1 MWIKCFFFCLIFN
14 QVFGSNNH
22 LIVQDSTSNQKFKSE
37 FKSIQLIKNEKK
49 RNKLL
54 DEFVSNHAISG
65 DLFTN
70 YAYNLFNKDNLA
82 SLWLDQCGKNV
93 DNLLKTGDLSLVQQF
108 AYGLYEQQIPFSEIE
123 RLFIQKIQQFPD
135 DPNLIELLVSTYIF
149 NGDWERAWNQRR
161 ALDMRFKN
169 EQGKRLLEFA
179 SYIFQSQQWSL
190 ASKIFDYLIKSY
202 PGSNQKSRW
211 QQMSIAARKQVV
223 LRKENPEIA
232 EVKSLISA
240 YQKLRSDRGDNAI
253 SMSSYWQEAKLY
265 AYQLKQLDSA
275 VLVLNKGILLAQN
288 DLDLQAQ
295 MKLELGDIL
304 TYKGKK
310 YDALIQYAQ
319 VEKQVKDS
327 PLAYEAKIKSA
338 KLYFYTGDFELAK
351 ELADILKQGTQREI
365 ANDAL
370 ELSLL
375 IEDNTGIDSLEV
387 GLKNFANI
395 RFMYDQKR
403 WEEGDSLLALLT
415 NQNKQESLQDDILYL
430 RATRARQKGENA
442 IAKEMYW
449 EIFKKF
455 PEDIYGDDAL
465 FYYLTLVDTADSD
478 PFLLFIKQYPSSLH
492 LSDVRVMLNNAKK

>member
-1 MWIKCFFFCLIFN
+1 MWIKCLFFCLIFN
-14 QVFGSNNH
+14 QVFGLNNH

-49 RNKLL
+49 RDKLL
-54 DEFVSNHAISG
+54 DEFVSNHVISG
-65 DLFTN
+65 DLFTTF
-70 YAYNLFNKDNLA
+70 AYNLFNEDNLA
-82 SLWLDQCGKNV
+82 SIWLDECGKNV
-93 DNLLKTGDLSLVQQF
+93 DNLLKAGDLSLVQQF

-149 NGDWERAWNQRR
+149 NGDWDKAWNQRR

-202 PGSNQKSRW
+202 PGSNQNSRW
-211 QQMSIAARKQVV
+211 QQMSIAAREQVV

-232 EVKSLISA
+232 EVRNLISA
-240 YQKLRSDRGDNAI
+240 YQKLRNERGDNSI
-253 SMSSYWQEAKLY
+253 SMSAYWQEAKLY

-275 VLVLNKGILLAQN
+275 VFVLNKGILLAQN

-327 PLAYEAKIKSA
+327 PLAYEAKIKTA

-395 RFMYDQKR
+395 RFVYDQKR

-415 NQNKQESLQDDILYL
+415 TENKQESLQDDILYL
-430 RATRARQKGENA
+430 RATRARQKGENVL
-442 IAKEMYW
+442 AKEMFW

-465 FYYLTLVDTADSD
+465 FYFLTLSDTANSE
-478 PFLLFIKQYPSSLH
+478 PFLLFIKQYPNSLH
-492 LSDVRVMLNNAKK
+492 LSDVRGMLNNAKK

>member
-1 MWIKCFFFCLIFN
+1 MWIKCFFFCLILN
-14 QVFGSNNH
+14 HVFGSNNH

-54 DEFVSNHAISG
+54 DEFVNNHVISG

-70 YAYNLFNKDNLA
+70 YAYNLFNEDNLA

-108 AYGLYEQQIPFSEIE
+108 AYGLYEQKIPFSEIE

-135 DPNLIELLVSTYIF
+135 DANLIELLVSTYIF
-149 NGDWERAWNQRR
+149 NGDWEKAWNQRR

-179 SYIFQSQQWSL
+179 TYIFQSQQWSL

-211 QQMSIAARKQVV
+211 QQMSIAAREQVV

-232 EVKSLISA
+232 EVRNLISA

-327 PLAYEAKIKSA
+327 PLAYEAKIKTV

-387 GLKNFANI
+387 GLKKFANI

-403 WEEGDSLLALLT
+403 WEEGDSLLVLLT

-465 FYYLTLVDTADSD
+465 FYYLTLAVPADSE
-478 PFLLFIKQYPSSLH
+478 PFLLFIKQYPSSFH
-492 LSDVRVMLNNAKK
+492 LSDVRALLNDAKK

>member
-1 MWIKCFFFCLIFN
+1 MWIKCFFFCLILN

-37 FKSIQLIKNEKK
+37 FRSIQLIKNEKK

-54 DEFVSNHAISG
+54 DEFVSNHVISD

-70 YAYNLFNKDNLA
+70 YAYNLFNEDNLA

-135 DPNLIELLVSTYIF
+135 DANLIELLVSTYIF
-149 NGDWERAWNQRR
+149 NGDWEKAWNQRR

-211 QQMSIAARKQVV
+211 QQMSIAAREKVV

-232 EVKSLISA
+232 EVRNLISA

-275 VLVLNKGILLAQN
+275 VLVLNKGIFLAQN

-310 YDALIQYAQ
+310 YDALIEYAQ

-327 PLAYEAKIKSA
+327 PLAYEAKIKTV

-387 GLKNFANI
+387 GLKKFANI

-403 WEEGDSLLALLT
+403 WEEGDSLLVLLT

-465 FYYLTLVDTADSD
+465 FYYLTLADPADSE
-478 PFLLFIKQYPSSLH
+478 PFLLFIKQYPSSFH
-492 LSDVRVMLNNAKK
+492 LSDVRALLNDAKK

>member
-1 MWIKCFFFCLIFN
+1 
-14 QVFGSNNH
+14 
-22 LIVQDSTSNQKFKSE
+22 
-37 FKSIQLIKNEKK
+37 
-49 RNKLL
+49 
-54 DEFVSNHAISG
+54 
-65 DLFTN
+65 
-70 YAYNLFNKDNLA
+70 
-82 SLWLDQCGKNV
+82 
-93 DNLLKTGDLSLVQQF
+93 LKTGDLSLVQQF

-211 QQMSIAARKQVV
+211 QQMSIAAREQVV

-478 PFLLFIKQYPSSLH
+478 PFFLFIKQYPSSLH

>member
-1 MWIKCFFFCLIFN
+1 
-14 QVFGSNNH
+14 
-22 LIVQDSTSNQKFKSE
+22 
-37 FKSIQLIKNEKK
+37 
-49 RNKLL
+49 
-54 DEFVSNHAISG
+54 
-65 DLFTN
+65 
-70 YAYNLFNKDNLA
+70 
-82 SLWLDQCGKNV
+82 
-93 DNLLKTGDLSLVQQF
+93 
-108 AYGLYEQQIPFSEIE
+108 
-123 RLFIQKIQQFPD
+123 
-135 DPNLIELLVSTYIF
+135 VSTYIF
-149 NGDWERAWNQRR
+149 NGDWEKAWNQRR

-179 SYIFQSQQWSL
+179 TYIFQSHQWSL

-211 QQMSIAARKQVV
+211 QQMSIAAREQVV

-232 EVKSLISA
+232 EVRNLISA

-327 PLAYEAKIKSA
+327 PLAYEAKIKTA

-375 IEDNTGIDSLEV
+375 IEDNTGVDSLEV

-395 RFMYDQKR
+395 RFVYDQKK
-403 WEEGDSLLALLT
+403 WAEGDSLLVLLT

-430 RATRARQKGENA
+430 SATRARQKGENA
-442 IAKEMYW
+442 IAKETYW

-465 FYYLTLVDTADSD
+465 FYYLTLAVPADRE

-492 LSDVRVMLNNAKK
+492 LSDVRALLNDAKK

>member
-1 MWIKCFFFCLIFN
+1 MWIKCLFFCLIFN
-14 QVFGSNNH
+14 QVFGLNNH

-49 RNKLL
+49 RDKLL
-54 DEFVSNHAISG
+54 DEFVSNHVISG
-65 DLFTN
+65 DLFTTF
-70 YAYNLFNKDNLA
+70 AYNLFNEDNLA
-82 SLWLDQCGKNV
+82 SIWLDECGKNV
-93 DNLLKTGDLSLVQQF
+93 DNLLKAGDLSLVQQF

-149 NGDWERAWNQRR
+149 NGDWDKAWNQRR

-202 PGSNQKSRW
+202 PGSNQNSRW
-211 QQMSIAARKQVV
+211 QQMSIAAREQVV

-232 EVKSLISA
+232 EVRNLISA
-240 YQKLRSDRGDNAI
+240 YQKLRNERGDNSI
-253 SMSSYWQEAKLY
+253 SMSAYWQEAKLY

-275 VLVLNKGILLAQN
+275 VFVLNKGILLAQN

-327 PLAYEAKIKSA
+327 PLAYEAKIKTA

-395 RFMYDQKR
+395 RFVYDQKR
-403 WEEGDSLLALLT
+403 WEEGDSFLALLT
-415 NQNKQESLQDDILYL
+415 TENKQESLQDDILYL
-430 RATRARQKGENA
+430 RATRARQKGENVL
-442 IAKEMYW
+442 AKEMYW

-465 FYYLTLVDTADSD
+465 FYFLTLSDTANSE
-478 PFLLFIKQYPSSLH
+478 PFLLFIKQYPNSLH
-492 LSDVRVMLNNAKK
+492 LSDVRGMLNNAKK

>member
-1 MWIKCFFFCLIFN
+1 MWIKCFFFCLILN

-54 DEFVSNHAISG
+54 DEFVNNHVISG

-70 YAYNLFNKDNLA
+70 YAYNLFNEDNLA
-82 SLWLDQCGKNV
+82 SLWLDQCGNNV

-108 AYGLYEQQIPFSEIE
+108 AYGLYEQKIPFLEIE

-135 DPNLIELLVSTYIF
+135 DANLIELLVSTYIF
-149 NGDWERAWNQRR
+149 NGDWEKAWNQRR

-179 SYIFQSQQWSL
+179 TYIFQSQQWSL

-211 QQMSIAARKQVV
+211 QQMSIAAREQVV

-232 EVKSLISA
+232 EVRNLISA

-327 PLAYEAKIKSA
+327 PLAYEAKIKTV

-375 IEDNTGIDSLEV
+375 IEDNTGVDSLEV

-403 WEEGDSLLALLT
+403 WEEGDSLLVLLT

-449 EIFKKF
+449 EIYKKF

-465 FYYLTLVDTADSD
+465 FYYLTLAVPADSE
-478 PFLLFIKQYPSSLH
+478 PFLLFIKQYPSSFH
-492 LSDVRVMLNNAKK
+492 LSDVRAMLNNAKK

>member
-1 MWIKCFFFCLIFN
+1 MWIKCLFFCLIFN
-14 QVFGSNNH
+14 QVFGLNNH

-49 RNKLL
+49 RDKLL
-54 DEFVSNHAISG
+54 DEFVSNHVISG
-65 DLFTN
+65 DLFTTF
-70 YAYNLFNKDNLA
+70 AYNLFNEDNLA
-82 SLWLDQCGKNV
+82 SIWLDECGKNV
-93 DNLLKTGDLSLVQQF
+93 DNLLKAGDLSLVQQF

-149 NGDWERAWNQRR
+149 NGDWDKAWNQRR

-202 PGSNQKSRW
+202 PGSNQNSRW
-211 QQMSIAARKQVV
+211 QQMSIAAREQVV

-232 EVKSLISA
+232 EVRNLISA
-240 YQKLRSDRGDNAI
+240 YQKLRNERGDNSI
-253 SMSSYWQEAKLY
+253 SMSAYWQEAKLY

-275 VLVLNKGILLAQN
+275 VFVLNKGILLAQN

-327 PLAYEAKIKSA
+327 PLAYEAKIKTA

-395 RFMYDQKR
+395 RFVYDQKR

-415 NQNKQESLQDDILYL
+415 TENKQESLQDDILYL
-430 RATRARQKGENA
+430 RATRARQKGENVL
-442 IAKEMYW
+442 AKEMYW

-465 FYYLTLVDTADSD
+465 FYFLTLSDTANSE
-478 PFLLFIKQYPSSLH
+478 PFLLFIKQYPNSLH

>member
-1 MWIKCFFFCLIFN
+1 MWIKCFIFCLIFN
-14 QVFGSNNH
+14 QVLGFDH
-22 LIVQDSTSNQKFKSE
+22 PFIRQDSISNQKFKSE

-49 RNKLL
+49 RLKLMG
-54 DEFVSNHAISG
+54 EFINNQVNTG
-65 DLFTN
+65 DLFSN
-70 YAYNLFNKDNLA
+70 YSYQLFNEDNLA
-82 SLWLDQCGKNV
+82 SIWLDECGKNV
-93 DNLLKTGDLSLVQQF
+93 DNLLKAGDLSLVQQF

-149 NGDWERAWNQRR
+149 NGDWDKAWNQRR

-202 PGSNQKSRW
+202 PGSNQNSRW
-211 QQMSIAARKQVV
+211 QQMSIAAREQVV

-232 EVKSLISA
+232 EVRNLISA
-240 YQKLRSDRGDNAI
+240 YQKLRNERGDNSI
-253 SMSSYWQEAKLY
+253 SMSAYWQEAKLY

-275 VLVLNKGILLAQN
+275 VFVLNKGILLAQN

-327 PLAYEAKIKSA
+327 PLAYEAKIKTA

-395 RFMYDQKR
+395 RFVYDQKR
-403 WEEGDSLLALLT
+403 WEEGDSLLVLLT
-415 NQNKQESLQDDILYL
+415 TENKQESLQDDILYL
-430 RATRARQKGENA
+430 RATRARQKGENVL
-442 IAKEMYW
+442 AKEMFW

-465 FYYLTLVDTADSD
+465 FYFLTLSDTANSE
-478 PFLLFIKQYPSSLH
+478 PFLLFIKQYPNSLH

>member
-1 MWIKCFFFCLIFN
+1 MWIKCLFFCLIFN
-14 QVFGSNNH
+14 QVFGLNNH

-49 RNKLL
+49 RDKLL
-54 DEFVSNHAISG
+54 DEFVSNHVISG
-65 DLFTN
+65 DLFTTF
-70 YAYNLFNKDNLA
+70 AYNLFNEDNLA
-82 SLWLDQCGKNV
+82 SIWLDECGKNV
-93 DNLLKTGDLSLVQQF
+93 DNLLKAGDLSLVQQF

-149 NGDWERAWNQRR
+149 NGDWDKAWNQRR

-202 PGSNQKSRW
+202 PGSNQNSRW
-211 QQMSIAARKQVV
+211 QQMSIAAREQVV

-232 EVKSLISA
+232 EVRNLISA
-240 YQKLRSDRGDNAI
+240 YQKLRNERGDNSI

-275 VLVLNKGILLAQN
+275 VFVLNKGILLAQN

-327 PLAYEAKIKSA
+327 PLAYEAKIKTA

-395 RFMYDQKR
+395 RFVYDQKR
-403 WEEGDSLLALLT
+403 WEEGDSFLALLT
-415 NQNKQESLQDDILYL
+415 TENKQESLQDDILYL
-430 RATRARQKGENA
+430 RATRARQKGENVL
-442 IAKEMYW
+442 AKEMFW

-465 FYYLTLVDTADSD
+465 FYFLTLSDTANSE
-478 PFLLFIKQYPSSLH
+478 PFLLFIKQYPNSLH

>member
-1 MWIKCFFFCLIFN
+1 MWIKCFIFCLIFN
-14 QVFGSNNH
+14 QVLGFDH
-22 LIVQDSTSNQKFKSE
+22 PFIRQDSISNQKFKSE

-49 RNKLL
+49 RLKLMG
-54 DEFVSNHAISG
+54 EFINNQVNTG
-65 DLFTN
+65 DLFSN
-70 YAYNLFNKDNLA
+70 YSYQLFNEDNLA
-82 SLWLDQCGKNV
+82 SIWLDECGKNV
-93 DNLLKTGDLSLVQQF
+93 DNLLKAGDLSLVQQF

-149 NGDWERAWNQRR
+149 NGDWDKAWNQRR

-202 PGSNQKSRW
+202 PGSNQNSRW
-211 QQMSIAARKQVV
+211 QQMSIAAREQVV

-232 EVKSLISA
+232 EVRNLISA
-240 YQKLRSDRGDNAI
+240 YQKLRNERGDNSI

-275 VLVLNKGILLAQN
+275 VFVLNKGILLAQN

-327 PLAYEAKIKSA
+327 PLAYEAKIKTA

-395 RFMYDQKR
+395 RFVYDQKR
-403 WEEGDSLLALLT
+403 WEEGDSLLVLLT
-415 NQNKQESLQDDILYL
+415 TENKQESLQDDILYL
-430 RATRARQKGENA
+430 RATRARQKGENVL
-442 IAKEMYW
+442 AKEMFW

-465 FYYLTLVDTADSD
+465 FYFLTLSDTANSE
-478 PFLLFIKQYPSSLH
+478 PFLLFIKQYPNSLH

>member
-1 MWIKCFFFCLIFN
+1 MWIKCFFFCLILN

-54 DEFVSNHAISG
+54 DEFVNNHVISG

-70 YAYNLFNKDNLA
+70 YAYNLFNEDNLA

-135 DPNLIELLVSTYIF
+135 DANLIELLVSTYIL
-149 NGDWERAWNQRR
+149 NGDWEKAWNQRR

-211 QQMSIAARKQVV
+211 QQMSIAAREQVV

-232 EVKSLISA
+232 EVRNLISA

-295 MKLELGDIL
+295 MKDI
-304 TYKGKK
+304 
-310 YDALIQYAQ
+310 
-319 VEKQVKDS
+319 
-327 PLAYEAKIKSA
+327 
-338 KLYFYTGDFELAK
+338 
-351 ELADILKQGTQREI
+351 
-365 ANDAL
+365 
-370 ELSLL
+370 
-375 IEDNTGIDSLEV
+375 
-387 GLKNFANI
+387 
-395 RFMYDQKR
+395 
-403 WEEGDSLLALLT
+403 
-415 NQNKQESLQDDILYL
+415 
-430 RATRARQKGENA
+430 
-442 IAKEMYW
+442 
-449 EIFKKF
+449 
-455 PEDIYGDDAL
+455 
-465 FYYLTLVDTADSD
+465 
-478 PFLLFIKQYPSSLH
+478 
-492 LSDVRVMLNNAKK
+492 

>member
-1 MWIKCFFFCLIFN
+1 MWIKCLFFCLIFN
-14 QVFGSNNH
+14 QVFGLNNH

-49 RNKLL
+49 RDKLL
-54 DEFVSNHAISG
+54 DEFVSNHVISG
-65 DLFTN
+65 DLFTTF
-70 YAYNLFNKDNLA
+70 AYNLFNEDNLA
-82 SLWLDQCGKNV
+82 SIWLDECGKNV
-93 DNLLKTGDLSLVQQF
+93 DNLLKAGDLSLVQQF

-149 NGDWERAWNQRR
+149 NGDWDKAWNQRR

-202 PGSNQKSRW
+202 PGSNQNSRW
-211 QQMSIAARKQVV
+211 QQMSIAAREQVV

-232 EVKSLISA
+232 EVRNLISA
-240 YQKLRSDRGDNAI
+240 YQKLRNERGDNSI
-253 SMSSYWQEAKLY
+253 SMSAYWQEAKLY

-275 VLVLNKGILLAQN
+275 VFVLNKGILLAQN

-327 PLAYEAKIKSA
+327 PLAYEAKIKTA

-395 RFMYDQKR
+395 RFVYDQKR

-415 NQNKQESLQDDILYL
+415 TENKQESLQDDILYL
-430 RATRARQKGENA
+430 RATRARQKGENVL
-442 IAKEMYW
+442 AKEMYW

-465 FYYLTLVDTADSD
+465 FYFLTLSDTANSE
-478 PFLLFIKQYPSSLH
+478 PFLLFIKQYPNSLH
-492 LSDVRVMLNNAKK
+492 LSDVRGMLNNAKK

>member
-1 MWIKCFFFCLIFN
+1 MWIKCFFFCLILN
-14 QVFGSNNH
+14 QVFGLDNH

-37 FKSIQLIKNEKK
+37 FKSIQLIKNQKK
-49 RNKLL
+49 RFKLMS
-54 DEFVSNHAISG
+54 EFMNDHVING

-70 YAYNLFNKDNLA
+70 NAYNLFIEDNLA
-82 SLWLDQCGKNV
+82 SIWLDECGKNV
-93 DNLLKTGDLSLVQQF
+93 DNLLKKGDLSLAQQF
-108 AYGLYEQQIPFSEIE
+108 VYKLYEEQIPFAEIE
-123 RLFIQKIQQFPD
+123 RLFIQKIQQFPND
-135 DPNLIELLVSTYIF
+135 LNFIELLVSGYIF
-149 NGDWERAWNQRR
+149 DGNWDKAWNQRR

-179 SYIFQSQQWSL
+179 TYIFQSQQWSL
-190 ASKIFDYLIKSY
+190 ASNILDYLIKTY
-202 PGSNQKSRW
+202 PSSNQKSRW
-211 QQMSIAARKQVV
+211 QQMSIAAREQVV
-223 LRKENPEIA
+223 LGKEKPEVGEIIN
-232 EVKSLISA
+232 LINA
-240 YQKLRSDRGDNAI
+240 YQKLRSEQGDNAI

-275 VLVLNKGILLAQN
+275 VLVLNKGILLTQN
-288 DLDLQAQ
+288 DVDLQAQ

-327 PLAYEAKIKSA
+327 PLAYEAKIKTA

-387 GLKNFANI
+387 GLKKYANI

-403 WEEGDSLLALLT
+403 WAEGDSLLVLVMG
-415 NQNKQESLQDDILYL
+415 QNKQESLQDDILYL
-430 RATRARQKGENA
+430 GATRARQKGENA
-442 IAKEMYW
+442 LAKEMYW

-465 FYYLTLVDTADSD
+465 FYFLTLSDTANSE
-478 PFLLFIKQYPSSLH
+478 PFFLFIKQYPSSLH
-492 LSDVRVMLNNAKK
+492 LSDVRAILNNAKK

>member
-1 MWIKCFFFCLIFN
+1 MWIKCLFFCLIFN
-14 QVFGSNNH
+14 QVFGLNNH

-49 RNKLL
+49 RDKLL
-54 DEFVSNHAISG
+54 DEFVSNHVISG
-65 DLFTN
+65 DLFTTF
-70 YAYNLFNKDNLA
+70 AYNLFNEDNLA
-82 SLWLDQCGKNV
+82 SIWLDECGKNV
-93 DNLLKTGDLSLVQQF
+93 DNLLKAGDLSLVQQF

-149 NGDWERAWNQRR
+149 NGDWDKAWNQRR

-202 PGSNQKSRW
+202 PGSNQNSRW
-211 QQMSIAARKQVV
+211 QQMSIAAREQVV

-232 EVKSLISA
+232 EVRNLISA
-240 YQKLRSDRGDNAI
+240 YQKLRNERGDNSI
-253 SMSSYWQEAKLY
+253 SMSAYWQEAKLY

-275 VLVLNKGILLAQN
+275 VFVLNKGILLAQN

-327 PLAYEAKIKSA
+327 PLAYEAKIKTA

-395 RFMYDQKR
+395 RFVYDQKR

-415 NQNKQESLQDDILYL
+415 TENKQESLQDDILYL
-430 RATRARQKGENA
+430 RATRARQKGENVL
-442 IAKEMYW
+442 AKEMFW

-465 FYYLTLVDTADSD
+465 FYFLTLSDTANSE
-478 PFLLFIKQYPSSLH
+478 PFLLFIKQYPNSLH

>member
-1 MWIKCFFFCLIFN
+1 M
-14 QVFGSNNH
+14 
-22 LIVQDSTSNQKFKSE
+22 
-37 FKSIQLIKNEKK
+37 
-49 RNKLL
+49 
-54 DEFVSNHAISG
+54 
-65 DLFTN
+65 
-70 YAYNLFNKDNLA
+70 
-82 SLWLDQCGKNV
+82 
-93 DNLLKTGDLSLVQQF
+93 
-108 AYGLYEQQIPFSEIE
+108 
-123 RLFIQKIQQFPD
+123 
-135 DPNLIELLVSTYIF
+135 F
-149 NGDWERAWNQRR
+149 NGDWEKAWYQRR

-169 EQGKRLLEFA
+169 EQGKRVLEFA

-190 ASKIFDYLIKSY
+190 ASQIFDYLIKSY
-202 PGSNQKSRW
+202 PNSNQRPRW
-211 QQMSIAARKQVV
+211 QQMSIAAREQVV
-223 LRKENPEIA
+223 LRNEKPQIS
-232 EVKSLISA
+232 EVRSLISA
-240 YQKLRSDRGDNAI
+240 YQKLRNERGDNAI

-275 VLVLNKGILLAQN
+275 VLVLNKGILLTQSDDN
-288 DLDLQAQ
+288 LQTQ

-327 PLAYEAKIKSA
+327 PLAYEAKIKTA

-387 GLKNFANI
+387 GLKKFANI
-395 RFMYDQKR
+395 RFLYDQKR
-403 WEEGDSLLALLT
+403 WEEGDSLLVLLT
-415 NQNKQESLQDDILYL
+415 TENKQESLQDDILYL
-430 RATRARQKGENA
+430 RATRARQKGDNA
-442 IAKEMYW
+442 LAKEIYW

-465 FYYLTLVDTADSD
+465 FYYLTLADSTNSE

-492 LSDVRVMLNNAKK
+492 VSDVRTMLNNAKK

>member
-1 MWIKCFFFCLIFN
+1 MWIKCFFFCLILN

-37 FKSIQLIKNEKK
+37 FRSIQLIKNEKK

-54 DEFVSNHAISG
+54 DEFVNNHVISG

-70 YAYNLFNKDNLA
+70 YAYNLFNEDNLA

-135 DPNLIELLVSTYIF
+135 DANLIELLVSTYIF
-149 NGDWERAWNQRR
+149 NGDWEKAWNQRR

-179 SYIFQSQQWSL
+179 TYIFQSQQWSL

-211 QQMSIAARKQVV
+211 QQMSIAAREQVV

-232 EVKSLISA
+232 EVRNLISA

-310 YDALIQYAQ
+310 YDALIEYAQ

-327 PLAYEAKIKSA
+327 PLAYEAKIKTV

-387 GLKNFANI
+387 GLKKFANI

-403 WEEGDSLLALLT
+403 WEEGDSLLVLLT

-465 FYYLTLVDTADSD
+465 FYYLTLAVPADSE
-478 PFLLFIKQYPSSLH
+478 PFLLFIKQYPSSFH
-492 LSDVRVMLNNAKK
+492 LSDVRALLNDAKK

>member
-1 MWIKCFFFCLIFN
+1 MWIKCFFFLLIFN
-14 QVFGSNNH
+14 QVLLFDNFFIIH
-22 LIVQDSTSNQKFKSE
+22 DSASNQKFQSE
-37 FKSIQLIKNEKK
+37 FKAIQFIKNEKK
-49 RNKLL
+49 RLKLMGEFINTHVNTGVLFSNYSFKIFNEDNLTSIWL
-54 DEFVSNHAISG
+54 DE
-65 DLFTN
+65 
-70 YAYNLFNKDNLA
+70 
-82 SLWLDQCGKNV
+82 CGKNV
-93 DNLLKTGDLSLVQQF
+93 DNLLKTGDISLAQQF
-108 AYGLYEQQIPFSEIE
+108 VYRLYEEQIPFLEVE

-135 DPNLIELLVSTYIF
+135 DPNLVELLVSTYIF
-149 NGDWERAWNQRR
+149 NGDWEKAWYQRR

-169 EQGKRLLEFA
+169 EQGKRVLEFA
-179 SYIFQSQQWSL
+179 SFIFQSQQWSL

-202 PGSNQKSRW
+202 PNSNQRPRW
-211 QQMSIAARKQVV
+211 QQMSIAAREQIV
-223 LRKENPEIA
+223 LRKEKPEIA
-232 EVKSLISA
+232 EVRNLINA
-240 YQKLRSDRGDNAI
+240 YQKLRNERGDNAI
-253 SMSSYWQEAKLY
+253 SLSSYWQEAKLY

-275 VLVLNKGILLAQN
+275 VLVLNKGILLTQSDDN
-288 DLDLQAQ
+288 LQAQ

-327 PLAYEAKIKSA
+327 PLAYEAKIKTA
-338 KLYFYTGDFELAK
+338 KLYFYTADFELAK

-387 GLKNFANI
+387 GLKKFANI
-395 RFMYDQKR
+395 KFMYDQKR
-403 WEEGDSLLALLT
+403 WEEGDSLLALLAIE
-415 NQNKQESLQDDILYL
+415 NKQESLQDDILYL
-430 RATRARQKGENA
+430 RATRARQKGDDA
-442 IAKEMYW
+442 VAKEIYW

-465 FYYLTLVDTADSD
+465 FYYLTLIDPSNSE

-492 LSDVRVMLNNAKK
+492 VSDVRTLLNNAKK

>member
-1 MWIKCFFFCLIFN
+1 MWIKCLFFCLIFN
-14 QVFGSNNH
+14 QVFGLNNH

-49 RNKLL
+49 RDKLL
-54 DEFVSNHAISG
+54 DEFVSNHVISG
-65 DLFTN
+65 DLFTTF
-70 YAYNLFNKDNLA
+70 AYNLFNEDNLA
-82 SLWLDQCGKNV
+82 SIWLDECGKNV
-93 DNLLKTGDLSLVQQF
+93 DNLLKAGDLSLVQQF

-149 NGDWERAWNQRR
+149 NGDWDKAWNQRR

-202 PGSNQKSRW
+202 PGSNQNSRW
-211 QQMSIAARKQVV
+211 QQMSIAAREQVV

-232 EVKSLISA
+232 EVRNLISA
-240 YQKLRSDRGDNAI
+240 YQKLRNERGDNSI
-253 SMSSYWQEAKLY
+253 SMSAYWQEAKLY

-275 VLVLNKGILLAQN
+275 VFVLNKGILLAQN

-327 PLAYEAKIKSA
+327 PLAYEAKIKTA

-395 RFMYDQKR
+395 RFVYDQKR
-403 WEEGDSLLALLT
+403 WEEGDSLLVLLT
-415 NQNKQESLQDDILYL
+415 TENKQESLQDDILYL
-430 RATRARQKGENA
+430 RATRARQKGENVL
-442 IAKEMYW
+442 AKEMYW

-465 FYYLTLVDTADSD
+465 FYFLTLSDTANSE
-478 PFLLFIKQYPSSLH
+478 PFLLFIKQYPNSLH
-492 LSDVRVMLNNAKK
+492 LSDVRGMLNNAKK

>member
-1 MWIKCFFFCLIFN
+1 MWIKCLFFCLIFN
-14 QVFGSNNH
+14 QVFGLNNH
-22 LIVQDSTSNQKFKSE
+22 LVIQDSTSNQKFKSE

-49 RNKLL
+49 RDKLL
-54 DEFVSNHAISG
+54 DEFVSNHVISG
-65 DLFTN
+65 DLFTTF
-70 YAYNLFNKDNLA
+70 AYNLFNEDNLA
-82 SLWLDQCGKNV
+82 SIWLDECGKNV
-93 DNLLKTGDLSLVQQF
+93 DNLLKAGDLSLVQQF

-149 NGDWERAWNQRR
+149 NGDWDKAWNQRR

-202 PGSNQKSRW
+202 PGSNQNSRW
-211 QQMSIAARKQVV
+211 QQMSIAAREQVV

-232 EVKSLISA
+232 EVRNLISA
-240 YQKLRSDRGDNAI
+240 YQKLRNERGDNSI

-275 VLVLNKGILLAQN
+275 VFVLNKGILLAQN

-327 PLAYEAKIKSA
+327 PLAYEAKIKTA

-395 RFMYDQKR
+395 RFVYDQKR

-415 NQNKQESLQDDILYL
+415 TENKQESLQDDILYL
-430 RATRARQKGENA
+430 RATRARQKGENVL
-442 IAKEMYW
+442 AKEMFW

-465 FYYLTLVDTADSD
+465 FYFLTLSDTANSE
-478 PFLLFIKQYPSSLH
+478 PFLLFIKQYPNSLH

>member
-1 MWIKCFFFCLIFN
+1 MWIKCLFFCLIFN
-14 QVFGSNNH
+14 QVFGLNNH

-49 RNKLL
+49 RDKLL
-54 DEFVSNHAISG
+54 DEFVSNHVISG
-65 DLFTN
+65 DLFTTF
-70 YAYNLFNKDNLA
+70 AYNLFNEDNLA
-82 SLWLDQCGKNV
+82 SIWLDECGKNV
-93 DNLLKTGDLSLVQQF
+93 DNLLKAGDLSLVQQF

-149 NGDWERAWNQRR
+149 NGDWDKAWNQRR

-202 PGSNQKSRW
+202 PGSNQNSRW
-211 QQMSIAARKQVV
+211 QQMSIAAREQVV

-232 EVKSLISA
+232 EVRNLISA
-240 YQKLRSDRGDNAI
+240 YQKLRNERGDNSI

-275 VLVLNKGILLAQN
+275 VFVLNKGILLAQN

-327 PLAYEAKIKSA
+327 PLAYEAKIKTA

-395 RFMYDQKR
+395 RFVYDQKR

-415 NQNKQESLQDDILYL
+415 TENKQESLQDDILYL
-430 RATRARQKGENA
+430 RATRARQKGENVL
-442 IAKEMYW
+442 AKEMYW

-465 FYYLTLVDTADSD
+465 FYFLTLSDTANSE
-478 PFLLFIKQYPSSLH
+478 PFLLFIKQYPNSLH
-492 LSDVRVMLNNAKK
+492 LSDVRGMLNNAKK

>member
-1 MWIKCFFFCLIFN
+1 MWIKCFFFCLILN
-14 QVFGSNNH
+14 QVFGLDNH

-49 RNKLL
+49 RDKLL

-70 YAYNLFNKDNLA
+70 YAYNLFNEDNLA
-82 SLWLDQCGKNV
+82 SIWLDECGKNV

-149 NGDWERAWNQRR
+149 NGDWEKAWNQRR
-161 ALDMRFKN
+161 ALDIRYKN
-169 EQGKRLLEFA
+169 EKGKRLLEFA
-179 SYIFQSQQWSL
+179 SYVFQSQQWSL
-190 ASKIFDYLIKSY
+190 ASKVFDYLIKSY
-202 PGSNQKSRW
+202 SGSNQNSRW
-211 QQMSIAARKQVV
+211 QQMSIAAREQVV

-275 VLVLNKGILLAQN
+275 VIVLNKGILLAQN

-304 TYKGKK
+304 TYKEKK

-327 PLAYEAKIKSA
+327 PLAYEAKIKTA

-403 WEEGDSLLALLT
+403 WAEGDSLLAIVT

-442 IAKEMYW
+442 FAKEMYW

>member
-1 MWIKCFFFCLIFN
+1 MWIKCFFFCLILN
-14 QVFGSNNH
+14 QVFGLDNH

-54 DEFVSNHAISG
+54 EEFVINHVING

-70 YAYNLFNKDNLA
+70 YAYNLFNEDNLA
-82 SLWLDQCGKNV
+82 SIWLDECGKNV

-135 DPNLIELLVSTYIF
+135 DANLIELLVSTYIF
-149 NGDWERAWNQRR
+149 NGDWDKAWNQRR
-161 ALDMRFKN
+161 ALDMRYKN

-190 ASKIFDYLIKSY
+190 ASKVFDYLIKSY
-202 PGSNQKSRW
+202 PGSNQNSRW
-211 QQMSIAARKQVV
+211 QQMSIAAREQVV

-232 EVKSLISA
+232 EVRNLIIA

-275 VLVLNKGILLAQN
+275 VLVLNKGILLAQS

-304 TYKGKK
+304 TYEGKK

-327 PLAYEAKIKSA
+327 PLAYEAKIKTA

-403 WEEGDSLLALLT
+403 WAEGDSLLVLLT

-442 IAKEMYW
+442 FAKEMYW

-465 FYYLTLVDTADSD
+465 FYFLTLSDTANSE

>member
-1 MWIKCFFFCLIFN
+1 MWIKCFFLCLIFN
-14 QVFGSNNH
+14 QVFGFDDRF
-22 LIVQDSTSNQKFKSE
+22 IVQDSTSNQKFKSE

-49 RNKLL
+49 RLKLMG
-54 DEFVSNHAISG
+54 EFINNQVNTG
-65 DLFTN
+65 DLFSN
-70 YAYNLFNKDNLA
+70 YSYKLFNEDNLA
-82 SLWLDQCGKNV
+82 SIWLDECGKNV
-93 DNLLKTGDLSLVQQF
+93 DNLLKTGDLSLAQQF
-108 AYGLYEQQIPFSEIE
+108 AYRLYEEQIPFLEIE

-135 DPNLIELLVSTYIF
+135 NPDLIELLVSTYMY
-149 NGDWERAWNQRR
+149 NGDWEKAWYQRR
-161 ALDMRFKN
+161 ALDMRFKK
-169 EQGKRLLEFA
+169 EQGKRVIEFA

-190 ASKIFDYLIKSY
+190 ASQIFDYLIKSY
-202 PGSNQKSRW
+202 PNSNQRPRW
-211 QQMSIAARKQVV
+211 QQMSIAAREQVV
-223 LRKENPEIA
+223 LRKEKPEIA
-232 EVKSLISA
+232 EVRSLISA
-240 YQKLRSDRGDNAI
+240 YQKLRNERGDNAI

-275 VLVLNKGILLAQN
+275 VLVLNKGILLTQS
-288 DLDLQAQ
+288 DLELQAQ

-304 TYKGKK
+304 TYEGKK

-327 PLAYEAKIKSA
+327 PLAYEAKIKTA

-403 WEEGDSLLALLT
+403 WEEGDSLLVLLT

-430 RATRARQKGENA
+430 KATRARQKGENT
-442 IAKEMYW
+442 IAKEIYW

-465 FYYLTLVDTADSD
+465 FYYLTLADPTNSE

-492 LSDVRVMLNNAKK
+492 LSDVRALLNNAKK

>member
-1 MWIKCFFFCLIFN
+1 MWIKCFIFCLIFN
-14 QVFGSNNH
+14 QVLGFDHSF
-22 LIVQDSTSNQKFKSE
+22 IRQDSISNQK

-49 RNKLL
+49 RLKLMG
-54 DEFVSNHAISG
+54 EFINNQVNTG
-65 DLFTN
+65 DLFSN
-70 YAYNLFNKDNLA
+70 YSYQLFNEDNLA
-82 SLWLDQCGKNV
+82 SIWLDECGKNV
-93 DNLLKTGDLSLVQQF
+93 DNLLKTGDISLAQQF
-108 AYGLYEQQIPFSEIE
+108 VYRLYEEQIPFLEVE
-123 RLFIQKIQQFPD
+123 RLFIQKIQQYPD
-135 DPNLIELLVSTYIF
+135 DPNFIELLVSTYIF
-149 NGDWERAWNQRR
+149 NGNWEKAWYQRR

-169 EQGKRLLEFA
+169 EQGKRVLEFA
-179 SYIFQSQQWSL
+179 SYIFQSQQWFL
-190 ASKIFDYLIKSY
+190 ASQIFDYLIKSY
-202 PGSNQKSRW
+202 PSSNQRPRW
-211 QQMSIAARKQVV
+211 QQMSIAAREQVV
-223 LRKENPEIA
+223 LRKEKPEIA
-232 EVKSLISA
+232 EVRSLISA
-240 YQKLRSDRGDNAI
+240 YQKLRNERGDNAI

-275 VLVLNKGILLAQN
+275 VLVLNKGILLTQSDDN
-288 DLDLQAQ
+288 LQAQ

-327 PLAYEAKIKSA
+327 PLAYEAKIKTA

-387 GLKNFANI
+387 GLKKFANI
-395 RFMYDQKR
+395 KFMYDQKR
-403 WEEGDSLLALLT
+403 WEEGDSLLVLLT
-415 NQNKQESLQDDILYL
+415 TENKQESLQDDILYL
-430 RATRARQKGENA
+430 RATRARQKGDNA
-442 IAKEMYW
+442 LAKEIYW

-465 FYYLTLVDTADSD
+465 FYYLTLADSTNSE

-492 LSDVRVMLNNAKK
+492 LSDVRAMLNNAKK

>member
-1 MWIKCFFFCLIFN
+1 MWIKCFFFFLCLN
-14 QVFGSNNH
+14 QVFGVSH
-22 LIVQDSTSNQKFKSE
+22 FSIAQDSLSKQKFTSE

-49 RNKLL
+49 RDKLML
-54 DEFVSNHAISG
+54 EFVDNKSISG

-70 YAYNLFNKDNLA
+70 YAYNLFNEANLA
-82 SLWLDQCGKNV
+82 SLWSVECGKNV
-93 DNLLKTGDLSLVQQF
+93 DNLLKTGDLSVAQRFL
-108 AYGLYEQQIPFSEIE
+108 YGLYEEQIPFIELE

-135 DPNLIELLVSTYIF
+135 DPDLVELLISAYIF
-149 NGDWERAWNQRR
+149 DNQWDKAWIQRR
-161 ALDMRFKN
+161 ALDMRLKN

-190 ASKIFDYLIKSY
+190 ASKIFDYLIKTY

-211 QQMSIAARKQVV
+211 QQMSIAAREQIVV
-223 LRKENPEIA
+223 GKEKPEIQ
-232 EVKSLISA
+232 EVKNLISA
-240 YQKLRSDRGDNAI
+240 YQKLRSDRGDLSI
-253 SMSSYWQEAKLY
+253 SLSSYWQEAKLY
-265 AYQLKQLDSA
+265 AYHLKQLDSA
-275 VLVLNKGILLAQN
+275 VLVLTKGILLSEN
-288 DLDLQAQ
+288 DINLQAQ

-304 TYKGKK
+304 TFKEKK

-327 PLAYEAKIKSA
+327 PLAYEAKIKTA

-387 GLKNFANI
+387 GLKQYANI

-403 WEEGDSLLALLT
+403 WADGDSLLARFDI
-415 NQNKQESLQDDILYL
+415 QNKQESLQDDILYL
-430 RATRARQKGENA
+430 RATRARQKGDKFA
-442 IAKEMYW
+442 AKEIYW
-449 EIFKKF
+449 DIYKKF
-455 PEDIYGDDAL
+455 PDDIYGDDAL
-465 FYYLTLVDTADSD
+465 FYFLTLSD
-478 PFLLFIKQYPSSLH
+478 PLITEPFLMFLKKYPSSLYA
-492 LSDVRVMLNNAKK
+492 SDVRAMLNNPKK

>member
-1 MWIKCFFFCLIFN
+1 MWIKCFFFCLILN
-14 QVFGSNNH
+14 QVFGLDNH

-49 RNKLL
+49 RNKVLE
-54 DEFVSNHAISG
+54 EFVSNHVISG

-70 YAYNLFNKDNLA
+70 YAYNLFNEDNLA
-82 SLWLDQCGKNV
+82 SIWLDECGKNV

-135 DPNLIELLVSTYIF
+135 DLNLIELLVSTYIF
-149 NGDWERAWNQRR
+149 NGDWDKAWNQRR
-161 ALDMRFKN
+161 ALDMRYKN

-179 SYIFQSQQWSL
+179 SYIFQSQQWPL
-190 ASKIFDYLIKSY
+190 ASQIFDYLIKSY
-202 PGSNQKSRW
+202 PGSNQKPRW
-211 QQMSIAARKQVV
+211 QQMSIAAREQVV

-232 EVKSLISA
+232 EVRNLISA

-327 PLAYEAKIKSA
+327 PLAYEAKIKTA

-375 IEDNTGIDSLEV
+375 IEDNTGIDSLEG

-403 WEEGDSLLALLT
+403 WAEGDSLLVLLT

-430 RATRARQKGENA
+430 RATRSRQKGENA
-442 IAKEMYW
+442 LAKEMYW

-465 FYYLTLVDTADSD
+465 FYFLTLSDTANSE

-492 LSDVRVMLNNAKK
+492 LSDVRVMLNDAKK

>member
-1 MWIKCFFFCLIFN
+1 MWIKCLFFCLIFN
-14 QVFGSNNH
+14 QVFGLNNH

-49 RNKLL
+49 RDKLL
-54 DEFVSNHAISG
+54 DEFVSNHVISG
-65 DLFTN
+65 DLFTTF
-70 YAYNLFNKDNLA
+70 AYNLFNEDNLA
-82 SLWLDQCGKNV
+82 SIWLDECGKNV
-93 DNLLKTGDLSLVQQF
+93 DNLLKAGDLSLVQQF

-149 NGDWERAWNQRR
+149 NGDWDKAWNQRR
-161 ALDMRFKN
+161 ALDMRYKN

-190 ASKIFDYLIKSY
+190 ASKVFDYLIKSY
-202 PGSNQKSRW
+202 PGSNQNSRW
-211 QQMSIAARKQVV
+211 QQMSIAAREQVV

-232 EVKSLISA
+232 EVRNLIIA
-240 YQKLRSDRGDNAI
+240 YQKLRSDRGDNAM

-275 VLVLNKGILLAQN
+275 VFVLNKGILLAQN

-327 PLAYEAKIKSA
+327 PLAYEAKIKTA

-395 RFMYDQKR
+395 RFVYDQKR

-415 NQNKQESLQDDILYL
+415 TENKQESLQDDILYL
-430 RATRARQKGENA
+430 RATRARQKGENVL
-442 IAKEMYW
+442 AKEMYW

-465 FYYLTLVDTADSD
+465 FYFLTLSDTANSE
-478 PFLLFIKQYPSSLH
+478 PFLLFIKQYPNSLH
-492 LSDVRVMLNNAKK
+492 LSDVRGMLNNAKK

>member
-1 MWIKCFFFCLIFN
+1 MWIKCFFFCLILN

-54 DEFVSNHAISG
+54 DEFVNNHVISG

-70 YAYNLFNKDNLA
+70 YAYNLFNEDNLA

-135 DPNLIELLVSTYIF
+135 DANLIELLVSTYIF
-149 NGDWERAWNQRR
+149 NGDWEKAWNQRR
-161 ALDMRFKN
+161 ALDMRYKN

-202 PGSNQKSRW
+202 PGSNQKPRW
-211 QQMSIAARKQVV
+211 QQMSIAAREQVV

-232 EVKSLISA
+232 EVRNLISA

-275 VLVLNKGILLAQN
+275 VLLLNKGILLAQN

-327 PLAYEAKIKSA
+327 PLAYEAKIKTA

-375 IEDNTGIDSLEV
+375 IEDNTGVDSLEV

-395 RFMYDQKR
+395 RFVYDQKK
-403 WEEGDSLLALLT
+403 WAEGDSLLVLLT

-442 IAKEMYW
+442 IAKETYW

-465 FYYLTLVDTADSD
+465 FYYLTLVDTADRE

-492 LSDVRVMLNNAKK
+492 LSDVRAMLNNAKK